1 MQQSGRGHGTACPD
15 PGTTRAPDASS
26 GVDSM
31 SDPRSAF
38 YWQGPSQTIDKHGR
52 IKTQRQM
59 LLDALRENPE
69 VHLRKSNEK
78 TNSER
83 APR

>member
-1 MQQSGRGHGTACPD
+1 
-15 PGTTRAPDASS
+15 
-26 GVDSM
+26 M

-38 YWQGPSQTIDKHGR
+38 HWRGPSPTIDKHGR
-52 IKTQRQM
+52 IKTARQM

-69 VHLRKSNEK
+69 VHLRKSGET
-78 TNSER
+78 TNYQK

>member
-1 MQQSGRGHGTACPD
+1 
-15 PGTTRAPDASS
+15 
-26 GVDSM
+26 M